1 MGGLAAQ
8 EISNLVAQIGG
19 DEVDVQVTTDI
30 AGAQEV
36 AQGQADYYLG
46 ACATGGGGALAMA
59 IAILG
64 YSNCFT
70 VSMSGRP
77 PRAAEVREAVNR
89 GQKAFGFTTD
99 HIRLAVPLIVE
110 AILRR
115 HHEGGSSSC
124 VD

>member
-1 MGGLAAQ
+1 
-8 EISNLVAQIGG
+8 VAQIGG
-19 DEVDVQVTTDI
+19 DEVNVKVTTDI

-36 AQGQADYYLG
+36 AQGSADYYFG

-70 VSMSGRP
+70 VSMSGKP
-77 PRAAEVREAVNR
+77 PKAKQIQEAVSR

-99 HIRLAVPLIVE
+99 HVGLAVPLIME
-110 AILRR
+110 AILDEHRA
-115 HHEGGSSSC
+115 EE
-124 VD
+124 